1 MKVNKKLIAA
11 TALTVL
17 MTMPLMTMAL
27 ETTDAIFTPP
37 NSQDVTLLEI
47 VVKVVEIVWIVFVA
61 ISIVMFIIAGVFF
74 MTAQGDPE
82 KTSQGRMFV
91 IYAFVGILVAILAF
105 SAAAIVKTTF
115 DIS

>member
-1 MKVNKKLIAA
+1 
-11 TALTVL
+11 
-17 MTMPLMTMAL
+17 MPLMTMAL

-74 MTAQGDPE
+74 MTAQGDP
-82 KTSQGRMFV
+82 KATASTRSTLTF
-91 IYAFVGILVAILAF
+91 AILGLVSIILAYF
-105 SAAAIVKTTF
+105 IL
-115 DIS
+115 DILARFTGLPEIKQFEVPQP

>member
-47 VVKVVEIVWIVFVA
+47 VVKVV
-61 ISIVMFIIAGVFF
+61 SIVMFIIAGVFF